1 MVDSETV
8 ANERRT
14 SMADRTRGTWP
25 HSMRALADTASTMVI
40 HNQRELKMEQKV
52 DMRRHQWRGLA
63 RLLQGQRHF

>member
-8 ANERRT
+8 AKERRT
-14 SMADRTRGTWP
+14 RMADRTRGAWP
-25 HSMRALADTASTMVI
+25 QRMRALADTASTMVI
-40 HNQRELKMEQKV
+40 HNQCKLKVEQKV